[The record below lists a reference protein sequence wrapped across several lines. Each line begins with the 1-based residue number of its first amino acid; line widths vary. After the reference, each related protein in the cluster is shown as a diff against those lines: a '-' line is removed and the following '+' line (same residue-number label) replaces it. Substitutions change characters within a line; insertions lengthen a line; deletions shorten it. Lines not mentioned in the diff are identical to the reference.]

1 MGSARL
7 APLMA
12 ADGSPTLQ
20 ERLDERR
27 DKKWT
32 SFSWVTL
39 RALSSSVN
47 HALGHGAPRLVTE
60 LRKRWMGQLPEGRR
74 IVELRAASSFLI
86 VGDPGE
92 QDASQYVVAAAMEE
106 HADVDFVVICSD
118 VIYPAGDVNDYVD
131 GFYVPYRRFGEL
143 AKGARFFA
151 VPGNHDWYDSLFG
164 FMWTFCGPEL
174 KAPSVSTSG
183 FTLRERLA
191 WLAWKRPKPPQRTV
205 LQMRAESSINTG
217 QPGPYFA
224 IDLPNLRIV
233 CIDTGIVGGIDSD
246 QGQWLLDVSGDP
258 VDKVLVTGKPLMVNT
273 HVVTCEIEDG
283 AGGFAS
289 VNDIVAHPG
298 HRYVAAIGGDIHNF
312 QHYAEGMSYI
322 VSGGGG
328 AYLSATHTMERPA
341 DASKVALYP
350 TREASLGHFS
360 QLFVPPTWRVL
371 RAASA
376 MVAGVLAAYVAVR
389 ASSDTTLELV
399 LQIGSI
405 ALAAWVVVTFLLP
418 PKRNEIYRAALLV
431 VALIGGLVAGLA
443 GWWVAP
449 GAFETNVQAAGALIA
464 GGCVIAV
471 LLRLTAWWRPGDT
484 QRLALLGWLVLGT
497 AGIVA
502 LVLVDESRLAVA
514 AGLVVGA
521 GLVGGVLRSGTIWTE
536 TVAAVTAGV
545 VQLLVALLVI
555 YDWPVRAAGVQEAFN
570 DVVIALGAVV
580 VALVLV
586 TVISA
591 RRLPFVVELP
601 IAVVIVGAA
610 IFAVWWVW
618 GRPVGVALATPA
630 VLLGLA
636 IAVDGVR
643 ARVPGALYRP
653 VFIFGL
659 AGLVAGGAYL
669 AQWRGIDVEWVP
681 EAAAGAAV
689 IVAVTVVG
697 IAIAH
702 LFFLGAIPLLW
713 RWHIRSGV
721 LEPGQDAEG
730 MKWRDG
736 LANSA
741 TRVTKHVVNIVHP
754 GAKRPRGPLHKL
766 VSEICDIDEPPFAKS
781 FLRVDVGPDAL
792 QIVCHQVTGVAGEV
806 VSTSKVP
813 TIELKPGR

>member
-1 MGSARL
+1 
-7 APLMA
+7 MA
-12 ADGSPTLQ
+12 SDGSPTLQ

-60 LRKRWMGQLPEGRR
+60 LRNKWMGQLPKGRR
-74 IVELRAASSFLI
+74 IVELRDATSFLI

-106 HADVDFVVICSD
+106 HTDVGFVVICSD

-131 GFYVPYRRFGEL
+131 GFYVPYKRFGDL

-164 FMWTFCGPEL
+164 FMWTFCGPKL
-174 KAPSVSTSG
+174 QAPRVSTSG

-191 WLAWKRPKPPQRTV
+191 WLAWRRPKPPQRTV

-224 IDLPNLRIV
+224 IDLPNVRIV
-233 CIDTGIVGGIDSD
+233 CIDTGIAGGIDAD
-246 QGQWLLDVSGDP
+246 QGQWLLDVSRDP
-258 VDKVLVTGKPLMVNT
+258 VDKVLVTGKPLMSNT
-273 HVVTCEIEDG
+273 RVVTCEIDG
-283 AGGFAS
+283 GGGAFAS
-289 VNDIVAHPG
+289 VNAIVADPV

-312 QHYAEGMSYI
+312 QYYAEGLSYI

-328 AYLSATHTMERPA
+328 AYLSATHTMPRPA
-341 DASKVALYP
+341 DPSKVALYP

-376 MVAGVLAAYVAVR
+376 VVAGVLAAYVAVVTDI
-389 ASSDTTLELV
+389 SDSTLELV

-418 PKRNEIYRAALLV
+418 PKRNRIYRGALFV
-431 VALIGGLVAGLA
+431 VALLGGVVAGLA

-449 GAFETNVQAAGALIA
+449 GAFETNAQAAGALVA

-471 LLRLTAWWRPGDT
+471 LLRVTAWWRPGPT

-502 LVLVDESRLAVA
+502 LVVVDESWLAVA

-521 GLVGGVLRSGTIWTE
+521 GLVGGVLRSRTIWTE

-545 VQLLVALLVI
+545 VQLVVALLVL
-555 YDWPVRAAGVQEAFN
+555 YDWPVRASGVEESFTDVLIAF
-570 DVVIALGAVV
+570 GAVV
-580 VALVLV
+580 FALIIVA
-586 TVISA
+586 VISA
-591 RRLPFVVELP
+591 RGLSFVVELP
-601 IAVVIVGAA
+601 IALVIVGAA
-610 IFAVWWVW
+610 IFAVWSVR

-643 ARVPGALYRP
+643 ARVPGAWYRP

-659 AGLVAGGAYL
+659 AGLIAGGAYL
-669 AQWRGIDVEWVP
+669 AQWLGLDVEWIP

-689 IVAVTVVG
+689 IVGMTVVG

-702 LFFLGAIPLLW
+702 LCFLGAIPLLW
-713 RWHIRSGV
+713 RWRIRSGV

-736 LANSA
+736 LPNSA
-741 TRVTKHVVNIVHP
+741 TGVTKNIVNIVHP

-781 FLRVDVGPDAL
+781 FLRVDVGRDAL

-813 TIELKPGR
+813 TIKLKPAR